1 MPDPKFGV
9 IYSRLHPVVPI
20 PEFAHTIEDAGY
32 DSLWVTEGLVNE
44 MPALDIML
52 ALGAFVQH
60 TKRLTVGTCVVLAPL
75 RNPAILA
82 KETATLDFLSGG
94 RVVLGVGVGGS
105 SNSRSDAFDVCG
117 VDPRQRGAI
126 TDEMLEIMTKLW
138 TAKPVSHSGRFHSFE
153 NIEMGPIPVQKP
165 HPPLWAGGEAEG
177 VLCRAAR
184 WCQGFVPS
192 NPGVQE
198 YVRLWD
204 RIEG

>member
-1 MPDPKFGV
+1 
-9 IYSRLHPVVPI
+9 
-20 PEFAHTIEDAGY
+20 
-32 DSLWVTEGLVNE
+32 

-52 ALGAFVQH
+52 AFGAFVQH
-60 TKRLTVGTCVVLAPL
+60 TQRITVGTCVVIAPL

-138 TAKPVSHSGRFHSFE
+138 TARAGEPPGPVPLLRKHRDGPGARPEAPLSPMGRRRGGGSVASGGKVVPGFR
-153 NIEMGPIPVQKP
+153 PQQP
-165 HPPLWAGGEAEG
+165 GG
-177 VLCRAAR
+177 
-184 WCQGFVPS
+184 
-192 NPGVQE
+192 
-198 YVRLWD
+198 
-204 RIEG
+204 